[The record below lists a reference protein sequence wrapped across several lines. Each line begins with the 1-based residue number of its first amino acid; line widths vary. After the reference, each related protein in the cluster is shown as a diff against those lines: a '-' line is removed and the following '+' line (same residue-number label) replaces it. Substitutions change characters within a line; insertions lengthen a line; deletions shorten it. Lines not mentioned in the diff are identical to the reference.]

1 MPVFEHLTQIAHVEP
16 SLAAGTFHKV
26 IGFTLRDIIGITS
39 AFGTFQTSLL
49 WPTVTLRHKRSLAFE
64 VWNGCPSF
72 DISTPPG
79 CDEWQGQ
86 YPEQWLMDGVF
97 RRAREGNIVVRLT
110 CAGTAGMNGPS
121 STRRV
126 QTLRRLAL
134 PSPIYRCSV
143 GSAEKRRLDF

>member
-1 MPVFEHLTQIAHVEP
+1 MTASRQ
-16 SLAAGTFHKV
+16 
-26 IGFTLRDIIGITS
+26 
-39 AFGTFQTSLL
+39 
-49 WPTVTLRHKRSLAFE
+49 KRSLAFE

-121 STRRV
+121 STGACRHSAAWPCRHLFAGV
-126 QTLRRLAL
+126 Q
-134 PSPIYRCSV
+134 
-143 GSAEKRRLDF
+143 